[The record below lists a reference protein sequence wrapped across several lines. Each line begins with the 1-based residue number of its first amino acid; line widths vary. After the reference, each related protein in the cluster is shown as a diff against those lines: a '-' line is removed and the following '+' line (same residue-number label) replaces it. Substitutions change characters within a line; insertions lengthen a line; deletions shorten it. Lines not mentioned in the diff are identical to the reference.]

1 MICRLLSEVA
11 VRTIGRL
18 ILGAMM
24 ILTAASAAAGEIG
37 FLDAERAVLS
47 VQEGRSQLRALE
59 EWATPRRTQLEG
71 LQGQVAELNQRLAAQ
86 RSVASP
92 EALAQLDRELV
103 QAQRDLEDQVRAFN
117 RDLPARRDRMLGE
130 LSAKIMTVAA
140 EYAEANGVDAIFL
153 LGAHAV
159 AYHAKK
165 LDVTDAIIRLYDE
178 RYPVSE

>member
-1 MICRLLSEVA
+1 VRALVRLTLGLIA
-11 VRTIGRL
+11 VLVTL
-18 ILGAMM
+18 P
-24 ILTAASAAAGEIG
+24 AAAGQIG

-47 VQEGRSQLRALE
+47 VREGASRLKELE
-59 EWATPRRTQLEG
+59 AWATPRRTQLEQ

-103 QAQRDLEDQVRAFN
+103 QAQRELEDQVRAFN

-140 EYAEANGVDAIFL
+140 EYAEANGFDAIFL
-153 LGAHAV
+153 LGARAV
-159 AYHAKK
+159 GYYAKS

-178 RYPVSE
+178 RHPVSE

>member
-1 MICRLLSEVA
+1 M
-11 VRTIGRL
+11 RTIGRL
-18 ILGAMM
+18 ILGATM
-24 ILTAASAAAGEIG
+24 IFTAASAGAGQIG

-47 VQEGRSQLRALE
+47 VREGASRLKELE
-59 EWATPRRTQLEG
+59 AWATPRRTQLEG

-86 RSVASP
+86 RNVASP

-103 QAQRDLEDQVRAFN
+103 QAQRELEDQVRAFN

-140 EYAEANGVDAIFL
+140 EYAEANGFDAIFL
-153 LGAHAV
+153 LGARAV
-159 AYHAKK
+159 GYYSKS

-178 RYPVSE
+178 RHPVSE

>member
-1 MICRLLSEVA
+1 MRALVRLTLGLIA
-11 VRTIGRL
+11 VLVTL
-18 ILGAMM
+18 P
-24 ILTAASAAAGEIG
+24 AAAGQIG

-47 VQEGRSQLRALE
+47 VREGASRLKELE
-59 EWATPRRTQLEG
+59 AWATPRRTQLEELKG
-71 LQGQVAELNQRLAAQ
+71 KVAELNQRLSAQ

-103 QAQRDLEDQVRAFN
+103 QAQRELEDQVRAFN
-117 RDLPARRDRMLGE
+117 RDLPVRRDKMLGE

-159 AYHAKK
+159 AYHAKS
-165 LDVTDAIIRLYDE
+165 LDITDAIIRLYDE
-178 RYPVSE
+178 RYPAD

>member
-1 MICRLLSEVA
+1 MICGLSWEVA
-11 VRTIGRL
+11 VRAVVRL
-18 ILGAMM
+18 TLGVVVILV
-24 ILTAASAAAGEIG
+24 AASASAGTIG

-47 VQEGRSQLRALE
+47 VQEGKSQLRALE
-59 EWATPRRTQLEG
+59 EWATPRRTQLEQ
-71 LQGQVAELNQRLAAQ
+71 LQSQVAELNQRLAAQ

-140 EYAEANGVDAIFL
+140 EYAEANGFDAIFL

-159 AYHAKK
+159 AYYSKT
-165 LDVTDAIIRLYDE
+165 LDVTDAIIRSYDQKF
-178 RYPVSE
+178 PAS